1 MKSLS
6 RFSRIAGILLAVCL
20 TVSAVLMCISFSAKA
35 ETGEGSAADK
45 APAAETARTVTVVG
59 NGSVFDTPDRADITF
74 SIRTEDTT
82 AKAAQE
88 KNTETVDAVYEKLEE
103 LGVEEKNI
111 KTRGYDLYPV
121 YDYSSN
127 VEKITGYMVT
137 TRIAVTDRTIE
148 ETGALLSEIVAAGAN
163 GIDSVSY
170 SCSKYEEDYG
180 EALAKAV
187 AGARV
192 KAAALAAAAGKE
204 LGDVVTIAEGYQ
216 DMTYRSAASTASYN
230 KAMFDSV
237 TEEAADA
244 GYGMVP
250 VMPGEAEIT
259 AQVTIT
265 YELK

>member
-1 MKSLS
+1 MRSLS
-6 RFSRIAGILLAVCL
+6 RFSKIAGIMLAVCL
-20 TVSAVLMCISFSAKA
+20 TAAAVLMCVSLSAKA
-35 ETGEGSAADK
+35 ETDEGA
-45 APAAETARTVTVVG
+45 AAEKAGEAAAQRTVTVVG
-59 NGSVFDTPDRADITF
+59 NGSVFDTPDRADISF
-74 SIRTEDTT
+74 SIRTEETT
-82 AKAAQE
+82 AREAQL
-88 KNTETVDAVYEKLEE
+88 KNTEAVDAVYAKLEE

-127 VEKITGYMVT
+127 VEKITGYMVN

-170 SCSKYEEDYG
+170 SCSKYEEDYS
-180 EALAKAV
+180 EALTKAV
-187 AGARV
+187 DAARV
-192 KAAALAAAAGKE
+192 KALTLAAAAGKE
-204 LGDVVTIAEGYQ
+204 LGDVVTISEGYQ
-216 DMTYRSAASTASYN
+216 DMTYRSVATASYN
-230 KAMFDSV
+230 KAMFDRVEESA
-237 TEEAADA
+237 EEA
-244 GYGMVP
+244 GSSVQ